1 MRRTK
6 SLAFPVALF
15 VCTLLAACYSGQIA
29 EFVDGDGTAG
39 QFISLGLQTA
49 AWIAAAIAVIQIV
62 QVFVWEQLVAEYLG
76 APVPRLIRDMVAGII
91 MMIAIAG
98 VLTGVFR
105 QNISGILATSG
116 LLGIV
121 LGFSLQ
127 TIILDVF
134 TGLAIHFDRPFSTGD
149 WIRLYGEMEGMDAK
163 VLEINWRTTRLLTET
178 NELVIVP
185 NSILGKMIFT
195 NYNQPDPPTRLQVS
209 VRLDSAVPVERC
221 RHVLLA
227 AAKGTEGILEEPAP
241 VVLLEEI
248 NEVGA
253 KYIVRFW
260 IKPWTPLS
268 PTTASGLVLANV
280 LQNLQFAGIS
290 QGIPKLINFDSRT
303 APSCTDFGH
312 QFDRINVLRKI
323 SLFRSLNDDE
333 FESLA
338 KSSSTQSFVQ
348 GETLIRQGDEGD
360 SMYVLLE
367 GLLEVFRSGEGNRE
381 TRVAQIQAGR
391 FFGEMSLLT
400 GEPRSATIRAALN
413 SIVLTIQKPA
423 MVSLL
428 ENRPGLVDHLSRSL
442 AERRL
447 ADKARELTS
456 TNSLQE
462 QSDSLTDQFKK
473 KILGFFRVVFDGKSK
488 LQA

>member
-6 SLAFPVALF
+6 SLAVPVALF

-49 AWIAAAIAVIQIV
+49 AWITAAIAVIQLV

-195 NYNQPDPPTRLQVS
+195 NYNQPDPATRLQIS

-221 RHVLLA
+221 RQVLLA
-227 AAKGTEGILEEPAP
+227 AAKGTE
-241 VVLLEEI
+241 EI

-253 KYIVRFW
+253 KYLVRFW

-280 LQNLQFAGIS
+280 LQNLQFAGIP

-303 APSCTDFGH
+303 APSGTDFGH
-312 QFDRINVLRKI
+312 QFDRINILRKI

-338 KSSSTQSFVQ
+338 QTSTTQSFVQ

-367 GLLEVFRSGEGNRE
+367 GLLEVFRTGEGNKE
-381 TRVAQIQAGR
+381 TRVAQIQVGR

-400 GEPRSATIRAALN
+400 GEPRSATIRAALS
-413 SIVLTIQKPA
+413 SIVLTIQKSA
-423 MVSLL
+423 LVSLL

-447 ADKARELTS
+447 ADKARELSS

>member
-1 MRRTK
+1 
-6 SLAFPVALF
+6 
-15 VCTLLAACYSGQIA
+15 
-29 EFVDGDGTAG
+29 
-39 QFISLGLQTA
+39 
-49 AWIAAAIAVIQIV
+49 
-62 QVFVWEQLVAEYLG
+62 
-76 APVPRLIRDMVAGII
+76 
-91 MMIAIAG
+91 
-98 VLTGVFR
+98 
-105 QNISGILATSG
+105 
-116 LLGIV
+116 V

-134 TGLAIHFDRPFSTGD
+134 TGLAIHFDRPFSIGD
-149 WIRLYGEMEGMDAK
+149 WIRMYGEMDGMNAK

-195 NYNQPDPPTRLQVS
+195 NYNQPDQSTRLEVS
-209 VRLDSAVPVERC
+209 VRLDSAVPFERC

-227 AAKGTEGILEEPAP
+227 AAKGTEGIMDEPSP
-241 VVLLEEI
+241 VVLLDEM

-253 KYIVRFW
+253 KYLVRFW

-268 PTTASGLVLANV
+268 PTTASSLVLANV
-280 LQNLQFAGIS
+280 AQNLQFAGIG
-290 QGIPKLINFDSRT
+290 QAIPKLINFDSRT
-303 APSCTDFGH
+303 APSYVDSG
-312 QFDRINVLRKI
+312 QQLNRVSILRKI
-323 SLFRSLNDDE
+323 SLFQSLNDEE
-333 FESLA
+333 FDILAESA
-338 KSSSTQSFVQ
+338 SSQSFIQ
-348 GETLIRQGDEGD
+348 GDTLIRQGDAGD
-360 SMYVLLE
+360 SMYVLVD
-367 GLLEVFRSGEGNRE
+367 GLLDVYRTGEGNTE
-381 TRVAQIQAGR
+381 TRVARIQTGR

-413 SIVLTIQKPA
+413 SVVLTIEKSA
-423 MVSLL
+423 LLKLL
-428 ENRPGLVDHLSRSL
+428 EHRPGLVDDLSRSL

-473 KILGFFRVVFDGKSK
+473 KILGFFRVVFDGGSR

>member
-1 MRRTK
+1 MRRAK

-15 VCTLLAACYSGQIA
+15 VCTFLAACYSGQIA
-29 EFVDGDGTAG
+29 EFVDRDGTAG

-49 AWIAAAIAVIQIV
+49 AWITAAIAVIQLV

-105 QNISGILATSG
+105 KDISGILATSG

-195 NYNQPDPPTRLQVS
+195 NYNQPDPPTRIQVA

-227 AAKGTEGILEEPAP
+227 AAKGSEGILEEPAP

-248 NEVGA
+248 SEVGA

-260 IKPWTPLS
+260 IKPWNPLS

-338 KSSSTQSFVQ
+338 KSSSTQTFVQ
-348 GETLIRQGDEGD
+348 GETLIRQGDAGD

-367 GLLEVFRSGEGNRE
+367 GLLEVFRTGEGNKE
-381 TRVAQIQAGR
+381 TRVAQIQTGR

-413 SIVLTIQKPA
+413 SIVLTIQKSA

-447 ADKARELTS
+447 ADKARELSS

-473 KILGFFRVVFDGKSK
+473 KILGFFRVVFDGGSK

>member
-1 MRRTK
+1 MHRTK

-39 QFISLGLQTA
+39 QFISLGLQSA
-49 AWIAAAIAVIQIV
+49 AWITAAIAVIQLV
-62 QVFVWEQLVAEYLG
+62 QLFVWEQLVAEYLG
-76 APVPRLIRDMVAGII
+76 APVPRLIRDMVAGVI

-105 QNISGILATSG
+105 QNISGLLATSG

-149 WIRLYGEMEGMDAK
+149 WIRLYGEMEGMDSK

-195 NYNQPDPPTRLQVS
+195 NYNQPDPSTRLQVS

-253 KYIVRFW
+253 KYVVRFW

-268 PTTASGLVLANV
+268 PTAASSLVLANV
-280 LQNLQFAGIS
+280 VQNLQFAGIG
-290 QGIPKLINFDSRT
+290 QAIPKLINFDSKT
-303 APSCTDFGH
+303 APSYVDIG
-312 QFDRINVLRKI
+312 QQLNRVGILRKI
-323 SLFRSLNDDE
+323 SLFRSLSDE
-333 FESLA
+333 EFDMLAESA
-338 KSSSTQSFVQ
+338 SSQSFIQ
-348 GETLIRQGDEGD
+348 GDTLIRQGDAGD
-360 SMYVLLE
+360 SMYVLVE
-367 GLLEVFRSGEGNRE
+367 GLLDVYRTGDGNAE
-381 TRVAQIQAGR
+381 TRVARIQTGR

-413 SIVLTIQKPA
+413 SVVLTIEKSA
-423 MVSLL
+423 LVRLL
-428 ENRPGLVDHLSRSL
+428 ERRPGLVDDLSRSL

-447 ADKARELTS
+447 ADKARELTA
-456 TNSLQE
+456 TNSLQD

-473 KILGFFRVVFDGKSK
+473 KILGFFRVVFEGSGKIT
-488 LQA
+488 A